1 MANAVDLR
9 DTDIAE
15 LRASIIGKTED
26 RNTVLG
32 TSAQAQANTPGAR
45 NIDGGMG
52 EMERDVQAALTASKQ
67 AESALVEK
75 EEEEEAAEG
84 GDIVGTGGEGGEG
97 GQGLEARAGAQVS
110 SPKGKVRQIGRARR
124 TSVLKKSPTLEVRF
138 TNCLV
143 IFSPFFLSFFLP
155 FFLSLF
161 LSFCLS
167 VVLSFCRSCFLFP

>member
-75 EEEEEAAEG
+75 EEEEAAEG
-84 GDIVGTGGEGGEG
+84 GDIVDTGGEGGEG

-143 IFSPFFLSFFLP
+143 IFSPFFLSFFLS
-155 FFLSLF
+155 FFVSLF
-161 LSFCLS
+161 LSFCRS
-167 VVLSFCRSCFLFP
+167 VFLSFLLSFPLN

>member
-75 EEEEEAAEG
+75 EEEAAEG
-84 GDIVGTGGEGGEG
+84 GDIVDTGGEGGEG

-143 IFSPFFLSFFLP
+143 IFSPFFLSFFLS
-155 FFLSLF
+155 FFVSLF
-161 LSFCLS
+161 LSFCRS
-167 VVLSFCRSCFLFP
+167 VFLFP